1 MGLVWSSL
9 FILQMKKQKPREGE
23 RAGEGPALLRAPRSA
38 LRPGAQRSPLH
49 CPLLY
54 AGTARPTEQGPALL
68 TLLEALFHFTAPKP
82 PVMMGRYKEIL
93 LFSCFSCIL
102 LFAIPWTVHARLP
115 TEWCCKESDL
125 IGRLN
130 NNKTTTKSP
139 TKHLPIVTVRRP
151 CHPSTRKSVTEGS
164 GDSSSATHYL
174 CDFRHEVPPLRF
186 LL

>member
-102 LFAIPWTVHARLP
+102 LFAIPWTVARQASNRVVLQRVRP
-115 TEWCCKESDL
+115 DWATEQQQ
-125 IGRLN
+125 N
-130 NNKTTTKSP
+130 NNKISNKTPAHRHSETP
-139 TKHLPIVTVRRP
+139 LPSE
-151 CHPSTRKSVTEGS
+151 HQEK
-164 GDSSSATHYL
+164 
-174 CDFRHEVPPLRF
+174 CD
-186 LL
+186 